1 MYPVINPDPSQRA
14 KRTLFVDAQD
24 LTAGLRIV
32 FGAPKLEQLPGED
45 SSNHLS
51 TLELEVSGSTLSIKE
66 NGNLLT
72 LANSAPATTPFNIS
86 FLPGGSHLIQY
97 NAFNTWV
104 THNLSAISSYLAAP
118 PSYGLFF
125 LRHDS
130 SGTAHHTG
138 RWRVSS
144 STPAEYQCFSH
155 RSGDSSPTSNAN
167 FFIAKLSPWRTFDL
181 FITSGSWIFLNVL
194 GFIP

>member
-97 NAFNTWV
+97 AAFGYWV
-104 THNLSAISSYLAAP
+104 THNLAAISGYLASP

-125 LRHDS
+125 LRHDTT
-130 SGTAHHTG
+130 GTAHHIG

-144 STPAEYQCFSH
+144 SVPAEYACFST
-155 RSGDSSPTSNAN
+155 RSGDSSPTSNGS
-167 FFIAKLSPWRTFDL
+167 FFIAKLTPSRTFDL
-181 FITSGSWIFLNVL
+181 YISGGNQIFLNVL

>member
-1 MYPVINPDPSQRA
+1 MYPVINPDPSSRA

-118 PSYGLFF
+118 PTYGLFF
-125 LRHDS
+125 LRHDTT
-130 SGTAHHTG
+130 GTAHFIG
-138 RWRVSS
+138 KWRVSS
-144 STPAEYQCFSH
+144 STPSEYECYSH
-155 RSGDSSPTSNAN
+155 RSGDGSPTSNGS

-181 FITSGSWIFLNVL
+181 FISGGSWIFLNVL